1 MDAGRGDATIAAG
14 GVTYALFYPML
25 SGQARAEKRRKEFAA
40 PVTARVMD
48 RDAQARV
55 KRGQIAQSLKDI
67 ESRMRNAAANLEFE
81 EAARLRDE
89 LRRLEAMLIVA
100 DSESTLIITGNGD
113 VLEPEHGIVAIG
125 SGGAYAQSAA
135 KALIDHT
142 ELSAEQT
149 AITNEAKTLDGQ
161 RGTLDQAAMQSAEDI
176 VAAVRQ
182 AVGEGVSLM
191 IEVHGRLS
199 ADSAIEMGRRLAKYN
214 PAWYEEPVSPHSLDL
229 LAEVHSALP
238 FPVAAG
244 ERLYMLEEFA
254 RLANLR
260 ACDVAQ
266 PDLAH
271 CGGLWMGKKIAALCQ
286 PLWHFVVSLAVSTRY
301 RSDGF
306 SKMRR

>member
-1 MDAGRGDATIAAG
+1 
-14 GVTYALFYPML
+14 
-25 SGQARAEKRRKEFAA
+25 
-40 PVTARVMD
+40 
-48 RDAQARV
+48 
-55 KRGQIAQSLKDI
+55 
-67 ESRMRNAAANLEFE
+67 
-81 EAARLRDE
+81 
-89 LRRLEAMLIVA
+89 
-100 DSESTLIITGNGD
+100 
-113 VLEPEHGIVAIG
+113 
-125 SGGAYAQSAA
+125 
-135 KALIDHT
+135 
-142 ELSAEQT
+142 
-149 AITNEAKTLDGQ
+149 
-161 RGTLDQAAMQSAEDI
+161 QSAEDI

-199 ADSAIEMGRRLAKYN
+199 AGSAIEMGRRLAKYN

-286 PLWHFVVSLAVSTRY
+286 PQDIQLAPHCSIGPVALCAAIHFGWSTSQVMVQENFGDFDAPWRSELVSGWTPMKEGRYVLPDKPGLGIELDDAACARHPFVKHAFPSLWDKRWLAEFTKSGVSA
-301 RSDGF
+301 
-306 SKMRR
+306 